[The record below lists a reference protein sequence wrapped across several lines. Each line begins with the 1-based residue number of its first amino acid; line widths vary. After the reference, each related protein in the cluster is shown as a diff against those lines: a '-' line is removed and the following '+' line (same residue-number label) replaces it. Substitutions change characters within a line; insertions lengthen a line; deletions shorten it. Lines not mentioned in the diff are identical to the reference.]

1 MTDFFNTLISLFYP
15 SIFLMRS
22 NTGRDECN
30 QIRNIIRK
38 KEFDKS
44 VIF

>member
-15 SIFLMRS
+15 SIFLMCS